1 MSKKK
6 AKIKSLGR
14 LIVTTYPDEVKV
26 LNQVYDVE
34 EHEKTYKILKKTSEN
49 QADYD
54 IPAMQK
60 LLKKDKVKNGDT
72 QLSEFPMSWSLNY
85 SIWYELEDYEYVLNL
100 LFERN
105 SRTVKLLQERADKA
119 KETASELEKL
129 LKETLGGD

>member
-6 AKIKSLGR
+6 NKIKSLGR
-14 LIVTTYPDEVKV
+14 LIVTTYPAEVKI

-54 IPAMQK
+54 VPAMQK
-60 LLKKDKVKNGDT
+60 LLKKDKAINGNT
-72 QLSEFPMSWSLNY
+72 QLSEFPISWSLNY
-85 SIWYELEDYEYVLNL
+85 SIWYELEDYGHVLNL

-105 SRTVKLLQERADKA
+105 SKTVETLQKRADKA
-119 KETASELEKL
+119 KETASEIEKQ

>member
-1 MSKKK
+1 
-6 AKIKSLGR
+6 
-14 LIVTTYPDEVKV
+14 
-26 LNQVYDVE
+26 
-34 EHEKTYKILKKTSEN
+34 
-49 QADYD
+49 
-54 IPAMQK
+54 MQK

-72 QLSEFPMSWSLNY
+72 QLSKFPMSWSLNY

-100 LFERN
+100 LFESN

>member
-14 LIVTTYPDEVKV
+14 LIVNTYPDEVKI

-54 IPAMQK
+54 VPAMQK
-60 LLKKDKVKNGDT
+60 LLKKDKVKNGGT

-85 SIWYELEDYEYVLNL
+85 AIWYELEDYEHVLNL

-105 SRTVKLLQERADKA
+105 SKTTELLQKRADKA
-119 KETASELEKL
+119 KETALEIEKQ